1 LKKYVPQKILIL
13 VFLLFAFANAFAS
26 QKPKLIV
33 GIVVDQM
40 TNDYLTRFYN
50 KFSEKG
56 FKRFLNGGFYF
67 KHSTYE
73 YVPTLTAPGHT
84 CIYTGSVP
92 SFTGIISNDWYDR
105 ENNKIVYCADDKSVT
120 AVGTQ
125 TNKEK
130 YSPKNLK
137 ASTITDEFLKANPD
151 GRVISISGKN
161 RGAVFAGGHSGK
173 SFWYDDVS
181 GNFITSTYY
190 MNELPAWLKKFND
203 RKLTE
208 QYLSG
213 QWTTLYPIETYTE
226 STQDNVPWESLFK
239 GIKQPVF
246 PYDLPSMREKNKE
259 LIEYT
264 PYGNEILKEAVL
276 SCLED
281 EKLGKA
287 NTQDF
292 LCVSFSSTDR
302 AGHHFGPN
310 SIEIEDVYLRLDKDL
325 EEIFNYIEKNIGFE
339 NAVVFLSSDHG
350 NVSAPGYLN
359 SIGVEAGNI
368 KMKELQD
375 SLEIH
380 LAKKYGEND
389 WVIWIQNL
397 QVYLNH
403 TEIKNKNISLE
414 EFENDAAEYLRTYT
428 AMKEVYTSE
437 GIDKGIYDTKN
448 SKLIKNSYIKEI
460 SGDVFMV
467 LDSNWIWNMSTGTTH
482 GTVYK
487 YDRNV
492 PLLWYGTGIKHGE
505 SDEYNSQCDIAVT
518 LADIL
523 NIPKPDKSVGKS
535 LKKKIVKQN

>member
-1 LKKYVPQKILIL
+1 LKKYAPRKILIL
-13 VFLLFAFANAFAS
+13 VFLLFAFTNAFAS
-26 QKPKLIV
+26 QKPKFIV

-40 TNDYLTRFYN
+40 TNDYLTRFYK

-67 KHSTYE
+67 KNSTYE

-92 SFTGIISNDWYDR
+92 SLTGIIANEWYDR

-120 AVGTQ
+120 AVGTH

-137 ASTITDEFLKANPD
+137 ASTITDEFLKANPNS
-151 GRVISISGKN
+151 RVISISGKN
-161 RGAVFAGGHSGK
+161 RGAVFAGGHLGK

-190 MNELPAWLKKFND
+190 MNELPEWLKKFNE

-213 QWTTLYPIETYTE
+213 QWNTLYPIETYTE
-226 STQDNVPWESLFK
+226 STEDNVPWESLFK

-246 PYDLPSMREKNKE
+246 PYDLPSLREKNKE

-281 EKLGKA
+281 EKLGKS

-302 AGHHFGPN
+302 VGHHFGPN

-339 NAVVFLSSDHG
+339 NIIMFLSSDHG
-350 NVSAPGYLN
+350 VVSAAGYLN

-368 KMKELQD
+368 KTKELQD

-403 TEIKNKNISLE
+403 KEIKNKNISLE
-414 EFENDAAEYLRTYT
+414 EIQNDAAEYLRTYT
-428 AMKEVYTSE
+428 SMKEVYTSE

-448 SKLIKNSYIKEI
+448 SKLIKSGYIKEI

-467 LDSNWIWNMSTGTTH
+467 LDSNHVWNMSTGTTH

-492 PLLWYGTGIKHGE
+492 PLLWYGAGIKHGE

-523 NIPKPDKSVGKS
+523 NIPKPDKSIGKS
-535 LKKKIVKQN
+535 LKRKIVK